1 MSDRGEAID
10 VGRIHH
16 VDEFEAF
23 AEHRLPPATYG
34 YVAGGAGR
42 EDTVRHNRAS
52 LDRLRLVPRVL
63 RDMTEVST
71 ATTLLGGEILHPL
84 IVAPSAV
91 QRLAHIDGE
100 LATARAA
107 RDAGSLMILS
117 MNASTTVEEV
127 CATGVRCWMQ
137 LYFSLDLDH
146 MHSIVA
152 RAEAAG
158 VEALCVTVDHAG
170 MPTRVR
176 ELHHPLEIPPEV
188 TFVHLPEDRA
198 KRGVNRALNWDHI
211 DWLADHTNL
220 PIVLKGVL
228 HPVDAA
234 LAVDHGVSGIIV
246 SNHGGRQL
254 DGTVSAYD
262 VLPAVLDA
270 VGGRLEVLADGG
282 IRSGTDLLK
291 ALALGARA
299 GLVGRPVWWAL
310 AAAGEAGVARMLD
323 LITEDFTAAMRL
335 CGVADVSG
343 IGPELLWRD

>member
-1 MSDRGEAID
+1 MSGRSDAVD

-23 AEHRLPPATYG
+23 AEQRLPPATYG
-34 YVAGGAGR
+34 YVAGGAGN
-42 EDTVRHNRAS
+42 ESTVRHNRAS

-63 RDMTEVST
+63 RDMTDVST
-71 ATTLLGGEILHPL
+71 TATVLGTDISHPL

-91 QRLAHIDGE
+91 QRLAHPDGE

-107 RDAGSLMILS
+107 RDAGLLMILS
-117 MNASTTVEEV
+117 MNASTSVEDV

-146 MHSIVA
+146 MAAIVA

-170 MPTRVR
+170 MPTRLR
-176 ELHHPLEIPPEV
+176 ELHRPLEIPPEV
-188 TFVHLPEDRA
+188 TFVHLPEDPA
-198 KRGVNRALNWDHI
+198 KRGVNRALNWEHI
-211 DWLADHTNL
+211 AWLADHTDL

-228 HPVDAA
+228 HPADAA
-234 LAVDHGVSGIIV
+234 LAAEHGVSGIVV

-254 DGTVSAYD
+254 DGAVSAYD
-262 VLPAVLDA
+262 VLPAVLEE
-270 VGGRLEVLADGG
+270 VGDRVEVFADGG

-291 ALALGARA
+291 TLALGARA
-299 GLVGRPVWWAL
+299 GLVGRPIWWAL
-310 AAAGEAGVARMLD
+310 AAAGEAGVARMLG

-335 CGVADVSG
+335 CGVADVAA
-343 IGPELLWRD
+343 IGPGLLWEH